1 MVFGSLGDALEISG
15 EFGTMTRFHKR
26 LTATWVALD
35 IWIFLDLFGST
46 ASETSRGTGNNA
58 SVFGEKR

>member
-35 IWIFLDLFGST
+35 IWIYLDQRHLKQ
-46 ASETSRGTGNNA
+46 AEVPGTTRVFSVRKGN
-58 SVFGEKR
+58 GI